1 MKASRMRSIDA
12 MAPPMPAQEYARQGI
27 IIVETFNRKPR
38 TCIQSEKETQE
49 EPRFEDVLERLE
61 KVVEAMESGEIPL
74 SDLVAKFEEGSKL
87 LKICRQHLRTA
98 DLRIE

>member
-1 MKASRMRSIDA
+1 M
-12 MAPPMPAQEYARQGI
+12 
-27 IIVETFNRKPR
+27 
-38 TCIQSEKETQE
+38 QSEKETQE

-98 DLRIE
+98 DLRIEKLKEAEGTDIFEEFDGEN